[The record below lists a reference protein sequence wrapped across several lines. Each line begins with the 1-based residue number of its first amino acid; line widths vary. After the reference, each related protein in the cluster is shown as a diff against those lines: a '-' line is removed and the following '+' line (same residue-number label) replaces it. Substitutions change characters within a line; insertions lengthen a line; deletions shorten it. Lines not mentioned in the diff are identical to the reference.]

1 MKKVENRLDK
11 SLYYKGFKQ
20 DLRDKFGLLSE
31 AEIWSEAGEEWAA
44 LERAYPGLP
53 RDRREFVLPAVAL
66 HRAIEKRHP
75 GKGRALL
82 SAYGTRVGGKLARIV
97 YGVTSLP
104 GVSKLIWK
112 NAARITERMSSEK
125 MGYRRKLYFGQDGT
139 VGVDILACPYF
150 ELCRE
155 LDAPDAAQAICAMDK
170 AQMKGFRYIDYTRG
184 TAVSDGDSC
193 CEYRLRWKGKRYG

>member
-1 MKKVENRLDK
+1 MKKLKNRLDK

-20 DLRDKFGLLSE
+20 DLRNEFGLLSE
-31 AEIWSEAGEEWAA
+31 AAIWSEAGEEWAA
-44 LERAYPGLP
+44 VERAYPGLP

-66 HRAIEKRHP
+66 YRAIEKRHP

-112 NAARITERMSSEK
+112 NVARITERMSSEK
-125 MGYRRKLYFGQDGT
+125 LGYRRKLFFGEDGA

-155 LDAPDAAQAICAMDK
+155 LDAPDAGVFQ
-170 AQMKGFRYIDYTRG
+170 
-184 TAVSDGDSC
+184 
-193 CEYRLRWKGKRYG
+193 RYGKLR